1 MKIQQDIS
9 SNIQESFALKEKSK
23 HLLESAK
30 LAVEKAIE
38 QDETTALSGLKKS

>member
-1 MKIQQDIS
+1 MNTK
-9 SNIQESFALKEKSK
+9 LSK

-38 QDETTALSGLKKS
+38 QDEIKALNWLKNEIGEL